1 MRGDDYGEFINL
13 EDFDVS
19 GLKEENKENIDLQIP
34 YDDDDMMG
42 EDWLRTFVFLQV
54 IHSKH
59 TRSTVFLL
67 IYLLIYLFS

>member
-13 EDFDVS
+13 EDFEIS

-42 EDWLRTFVFLQV
+42 E
-54 IHSKH
+54 IS
-59 TRSTVFLL
+59 L
-67 IYLLIYLFS
+67 ITSSEHAFSHCVS